1 LPSLEKSNGTD
12 ERYWKHSQGG
22 NRLTAADDQN
32 SRRQFGSRKELAAAF
47 AAHRAELAEALYQ
60 ALREADQSAGFLP
73 ERMTEIHEWWQA
85 VIETAIDLAG
95 EWLQNPDEFHEDQ
108 FLGWL
113 SRLNHPSMRPEDAA
127 AFSAGKILE
136 CVKPRWV
143 GILEGKVSAQALGIL
158 GHDLDRLIA
167 PLSRPMRRNLRVLFI
182 GDCLVS
188 EIMAGVAGPS
198 VRAQIALE
206 PVHRYNGVQA
216 ILRNEIRE
224 LSQDGFDMVFFSP
237 FSYTFV
243 PEYDQILRW
252 NAALWPRAKFY
263 GMLDSMLEDVAVTI
277 RLLTQQ
283 FGCPIYVHN
292 SAAVVQTFGF
302 WSGVA
307 KNFSSLRNRRQ
318 ARPFI
323 GQRIERI
330 AGDAEFEGCVRVID
344 EEALRR
350 NTGDFALGRV
360 VFHGK
365 VHHPT
370 ALSIELA
377 RGPYI
382 AAIASDALL
391 AAKKVVVCDLDNT
404 LWDGVIGEG
413 AVEHYADRQK
423 ILKGLRDKGVLLSIN
438 SKNDPRNVDF
448 SGGVLAMDDFVA
460 PRINWEPKAIN
471 MANIVD
477 ELNMKEK
484 DFVFID
490 DRPDELERVQNAFPV
505 MTTLDARE
513 EATWRWLA
521 HWEKHRN
528 ADQVEDRTRLYHER
542 AARDEFLT
550 RRSEQK
556 ASQEDETA
564 ALKNLELAV
573 KIEQAAR
580 TADLKRAV
588 ELVNRTNQFNL
599 CGSRVTIAELEKGL
613 GAEHW
618 VLTATAK
625 DKFGSMGVVGAMVVR
640 RAAGGLEIP
649 IFVLSC
655 RVFGFGIEY
664 ALLNA
669 VRELGTTENRVL
681 GLYKET
687 PNNAPCRE
695 FYAKVGLRR
704 EEAGWA
710 GTIGDLK
717 AAPSWLTIESIATGG
732 VATGG
737 LTTTQ
742 Q

>member
-1 LPSLEKSNGTD
+1 M
-12 ERYWKHSQGG
+12 
-22 NRLTAADDQN
+22 
-32 SRRQFGSRKELAAAF
+32 GSRKEPGSRKELDSRKALAAAF

-73 ERMTEIHEWWQA
+73 ERMTEIHDWWQA

-95 EWLQNPDEFHEDQ
+95 EWLRNPDELHEDQ

-113 SRLNHPSMRPEDAA
+113 SRLNHPSMRPADAA

-136 CVKPRWV
+136 CVKPRWT
-143 GILEGKVSAQALGIL
+143 GILEGKVSTPALGIL
-158 GHDLDRLIA
+158 GDDLDRLIV
-167 PLSRPMRRNLRVLFI
+167 PLSRPTRRSLRVLFI

-188 EIMAGVAGPS
+188 EIMAGVAGPC
-198 VRAQIALE
+198 VQAQIALE

-224 LSQDGFDMVFFSP
+224 LAQDGFDLVFFSP

-252 NAALWPRAKFY
+252 KAAMWPRAKFY
-263 GMLDSMLEDVAVTI
+263 AMLDAMLEDVAMTV
-277 RLLTQQ
+277 RLLAQQ
-283 FGCPIYVHN
+283 FSCPIYVHN

-302 WSGVA
+302 WSGAA
-307 KNFSSLRNRRQ
+307 KNLSSMRNRLQ

-330 AGDAEFEGCVRVID
+330 AGDAEFDGRVRVID

-365 VHHPT
+365 IHHPT
-370 ALSIELA
+370 ALSIDLA
-377 RGPYI
+377 RGPYFDAI
-382 AAIASDALL
+382 AATALL

-404 LWDGVIGEG
+404 LWEGAIGEG
-413 AVEHYADRQK
+413 AVEHFTDRQK
-423 ILKGLRDKGVLLSIN
+423 ILKGLRSKGVLLSIN
-438 SKNDPRNVDF
+438 SKNDLRNVDL

-460 PRINWEPKAIN
+460 PRINWEPKATN
-471 MANIVD
+471 MASIVD
-477 ELNMKEK
+477 ELNLKEK
-484 DFVFID
+484 DFVFVD
-490 DRPDELERVQNAFPV
+490 DRPDELERVGNAFPAI
-505 MTTLDARE
+505 TTLDARE

-521 HWEKHRN
+521 HWERHRN

-542 AARDEFLT
+542 AARDEFMT
-550 RRSEQK
+550 RQSDQR
-556 ASQEDETA
+556 ASHEDETA

-573 KIEQAAR
+573 KIEQATRA
-580 TADLKRAV
+580 ADLKRAV

-599 CGSRVTIAELEKGL
+599 CGSRVTVAELEEGL

-625 DKFGSMGVVGAMVVR
+625 DKFGSMGVVGAMVVQ

-649 IFVLSC
+649 VFVLSC
-655 RVFGFGIEY
+655 RVFGFGIEF

-669 VRELGTTENRVL
+669 ANALGAPENRVL

-695 FYAKVGLRR
+695 FYGKAGLRR
-704 EEAGWA
+704 EEAGWV
-710 GTIGDLK
+710 GMMGDLK
-717 AAPSWLTIESIATGG
+717 AAPSWLTVESIATGG
-732 VATGG
+732 VAVGG
-737 LTTTQ
+737 AATTQ